1 MPEKIK
7 EVIKRVCRK
16 NRAQRKAI
24 IRPVTV
30 D

>member
-16 NRAQRKAI
+16 NKAQKKAT
-24 IRPVTV
+24 IRPETV